1 VLPSDVTETTRE
13 EADGIPAR
21 PRAGGVVDVVQLVLT
36 LDVGGLEMMV
46 LDYVRRA
53 HRDRFRHHVICL
65 RGPGELSQRFE
76 AAGISVTA
84 LGATGRLPA
93 LVRLVRLLKRSRPHV
108 VHTHNAGPN
117 WYAAAARFLTPV
129 PALVHT
135 KHGRN
140 LSPSR
145 RLARINRWASMAT
158 DAVVSVSADAAEE
171 IRGRE
176 GIAPCKV
183 VVIHNGIDLTGRTVR
198 PPEPRPAL
206 RAISVARLNVV
217 KDQRTLLRAV
227 RLVVDRHPA
236 FRLDLVGDGSERGAL
251 EGLRRDLGLE
261 AHVRFVGYREDV
273 QALLQESD
281 VFALTSRTEGLALTL
296 LEAMAAGLPVVATDV
311 GGNREVVAR
320 GETGLLVAAGSPTA
334 VAEALL
340 SLIDDPARAAAMGRA
355 GRQRVERLFDIRTM
369 VARYETLYDALL
381 AGQGIPPL

>member
-1 VLPSDVTETTRE
+1 VLPSDVTETARD
-13 EADGIPAR
+13 EADGKHAG

-46 LDYVRRA
+46 LDYVRHA
-53 HRDRFRHHVICL
+53 HRDRFRHHVVCL
-65 RGPGELSQRFE
+65 RGPGELRQRFE
-76 AAGISVTA
+76 SAGIPVTA
-84 LGATGRLPA
+84 LGAGGRLAA

-117 WYAAAARFLTPV
+117 WYAAAARLLTPL

-176 GIAPCKV
+176 GIAPSKV
-183 VVIHNGIDLTGRTVR
+183 VVIHNGIELTGRKVR
-198 PPEPRPAL
+198 PPEPRPVL

-217 KDQRTLLRAV
+217 KDQRTLVRAI
-227 RLVVDRHPA
+227 RLVVDRRPS
-236 FRLDLVGDGSERGAL
+236 FRLDLVGDGPERGAL
-251 EGLRRDLGLE
+251 EDLRRELGLE
-261 AHVRFVGYREDV
+261 AHVRLVGYREDV
-273 QALLQESD
+273 QALLQEAD
-281 VFALTSRTEGLALTL
+281 VFVLTSRTEGLALTL
-296 LEAMAAGLPVVATDV
+296 LEAMAAGLPIVATDV
-311 GGNREVVAR
+311 GGNREVVAP
-320 GETGLLVAAGSPTA
+320 GETGLVVPPGSPTA

-340 SLIDDPARAAAMGRA
+340 SLIDDPPRAAAMGRA

-369 VARYETLYDALL
+369 VTRYQTLYDALL
-381 AGQGIPPL
+381 CGQGIPSL